1 MEPRSQT
8 SATLEPLP
16 VPVEELYRMSP
27 EVYRGMVAHGLLN
40 GSDRVTL
47 ADGLIVHETAE
58 IEGGSTDPIDRLYRI
73 PLEVY
78 HGIVDSGLLGP
89 SDKVV
94 LLDGILVKKMGKGD
108 PHVSVTLLVSQALRA
123 LGERGWHVRP
133 EAAVALSSSPAG
145 RPSVPEPDVS
155 VVRGAIRDYLARTPT
170 PADTVLVVEVA
181 DSSLRKDRVG
191 LARYSWTNIP
201 VTWIINVNER
211 IVEVYS
217 RPTGPA
223 NISKYQDIKI
233 YGNDDEIP
241 VVLDGLEVGKVAVKD
256 LLP

>member
-94 LLDGILVKKMGKGD
+94 LLDGVLVKKMGRNN
-108 PHVSVTLLVSQALRA
+108 PHIMATKLTMRA
-123 LGERGWHVRP
+123 LGLVLPVGWHLGKEDP
-133 EAAVALSSSPAG
+133 IALPAGPAG
-145 RPSVPEPDVS
+145 RASEPEPDVT
-155 VVRGAIRDYLARTPT
+155 VVRGGIRDYLTRKPS
-170 PADTVLVVEVA
+170 PADTALVVEVA

-211 IVEVYS
+211 TVEVYS
-217 RPTGPA
+217 RPTGPVA
-223 NISKYQDIKI
+223 PAHYQEAIVF
-233 YGNDDEIP
+233 GEADEVP
-241 VVLDGLEVGKVAVKD
+241 VVIDGLEVGKVAVKD